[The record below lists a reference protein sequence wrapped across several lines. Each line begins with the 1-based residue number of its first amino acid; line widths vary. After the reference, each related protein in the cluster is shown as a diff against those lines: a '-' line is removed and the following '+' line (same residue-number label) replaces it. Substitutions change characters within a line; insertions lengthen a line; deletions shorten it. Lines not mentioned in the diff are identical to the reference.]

1 MFSNIRMKSVDE
13 KDIEIIRMLMEDAR
27 VSYTSM
33 ARRLNITE
41 AAVRKRV
48 KNLEYRGVIRKY
60 TVEVD
65 NSKLGYNV
73 ISLTG
78 VDTDPEMFLEVAKKL
93 KEEDFAKSV
102 YISTGDHMIM
112 VEVWAK
118 DGDELT
124 RIISE
129 KIGRLPGVRKIC
141 PAIILEKLK

>member
-1 MFSNIRMKSVDE
+1 MKSVDE
-13 KDIEIIRMLMEDAR
+13 KDIEIIKMLMDDSR
-27 VSYTSM
+27 ISYTNM
-33 ARRLNITE
+33 AKRLNITE

-48 KNLEYRGVIRKY
+48 KNLENRGVIKKY

-65 NSKLGYNV
+65 SSKLGYNV

-78 VDTDPEMFLEVAKKL
+78 VDTEPEMFLEVAKKL

-102 YISTGDHMIM
+102 YITTGDHMIM

-129 KIGRLPGVRKIC
+129 KIGRLSGVRKIC